1 MSKRQFR
8 TNWDY
13 LNDIADAVDKL
24 RQLTQDMTYDSF
36 QDDWRTYHAAF
47 SLLEIV
53 GEASGRIT
61 SDFQAQHPAIPWGA
75 MRGMR
80 NALIH
85 GYASVELDVVWDT
98 LQQDIPRLNQQIR
111 QVLNAHTRAV
121 SEDELER

>member
-24 RQLTQDMTYDSF
+24 RQLTQDMTYDRF

-61 SDFQAQHPAIPWGA
+61 ADFQAQHRAIPWGA

-85 GYASVELDVVWDT
+85 GYASVELNIVWDT
-98 LQQDIPRLNQQIR
+98 LQQDIPQLNEQIR
-111 QVLNAHTRAV
+111 QVLTAHARAV
-121 SEDELER
+121 LDDERER

>member
-24 RQLTQDMTYDSF
+24 RQLTQGMTYEMF

-53 GEASGRIT
+53 GEASGRVT
-61 SDFQAQHPAIPWGA
+61 ADFQSQHRAIPWGA

-85 GYASVELDVVWDT
+85 GYASVELHVVWDT

-121 SEDELER
+121 SDDERER

>member
-1 MSKRQFR
+1 MSKRHFR

-24 RQLTQDMTYDSF
+24 QQLIQDMTYEDF
-36 QDDWRTYHAAF
+36 QNDWRTYHAAF

-61 SDFQAQHPAIPWGA
+61 ADFQAQHQEIPWAA

-85 GYASVELDVVWDT
+85 GYASVELDVVWNT
-98 LQQDIPRLNQQIR
+98 LQIDIPRLKQQVR
-111 QVLNAHTRAV
+111 QVLHTHNRAGLD
-121 SEDELER
+121 DERER